1 MALTIEG
8 GVTTVTEIVFATVP
22 PSPLLLEGSLFPSAR
37 SLVVAGVPTGAVQF
51 PFPPR
56 TTDSGGAAAAD
67 PESWE

>member
-22 PSPLLLEGSLFPSAR
+22 PSPLLLEGTLFPTGR
-37 SLVVAGVPTGAVQF
+37 SLIVAEIPLGSTLF
-51 PFPPR
+51 PFPSR
-56 TTDSGGAAAAD
+56 TTDSSGAAAAD

>member
-22 PSPLLLEGSLFPSAR
+22 PSPLLLEGTLFPTAS
-37 SLVVAGVPTGAVQF
+37 SLTVAGLPIGNTML

-56 TTDSGGAAAAD
+56 TTDSSGAAAAD

>member
-8 GVTTVTEIVFATVP
+8 GVTTVTEIVCATVP
-22 PSPLLLEGSLFPSAR
+22 PSPLLLVGSLFPAAGD
-37 SLVVAGVPTGAVQF
+37 LIVADVPLGSTLL

-56 TTDSGGAAAAD
+56 TTDSSGAAAAD